1 MSGKS
6 KNTVIIS
13 YAVIAVMY
21 AVIFFAI
28 PFDRNAT
35 TWIAFSFGLVSIIA
49 GAIVAF
55 IAFDKGEN
63 LKSKVYGL
71 PMFRLGYYYTVVQL
85 ILSIGLFIAESFVDL
100 PSWIPLV
107 FSVLLLGVFIIGTVA
122 VDNVR
127 DIVEQVDYKEII
139 NTKNIE
145 TFRVDIDSLVGSS
158 DDAEINKAIEKLAED
173 IKYSDPVSSD
183 ATKEIEQEI
192 LKKISNLSVAIE
204 ERDNNAKQIISKLSE
219 MIKDRNRICR
229 LNK

>member
-28 PFDRNAT
+28 PFERNAT

-63 LKSKVYGL
+63 LKSKVYGF
-71 PMFRLGYYYTVVQL
+71 PMFRLGYYYTAVQL
-85 ILSIGLFIAESFVDL
+85 ILSIGLFIAELFIDL
-100 PSWIPLV
+100 PSWISLV
-107 FSVLLLGVFIIGTVA
+107 FSVLLLGVFIIGAVA

-127 DIVEQVDYKEII
+127 DIVEHQETKSVVNTQVMESFAREIGSI
-139 NTKNIE
+139 VRKST
-145 TFRVDIDSLVGSS
+145 DSDVTREL
-158 DDAEINKAIEKLAED
+158 EKLAEQF
-173 IKYSDPVSSD
+173 KYSDPVSNDNTKDIESEIGEKLGLLKERINSD
-183 ATKEIEQEI
+183 NCAEI
-192 LKKISNLSVAIE
+192 
-204 ERDNNAKQIISKLSE
+204 
-219 MIKDRNRICR
+219 IKDIGALLDDRNTICKG
-229 LNK
+229 NK